1 MQSMLAKLTRALRKI
16 SLNNDMIELAGG
28 SFWMGT
34 DSNEGFESDNETPKT
49 EVTLKP
55 FAISKYTVTNE
66 QFLEFF
72 LSTGYITEAER
83 YGSSHVFH
91 LLLSD
96 DIKNTSQYVDGT
108 EWWYEVVEANWRK
121 PEGPGSSIKD
131 RMDHP
136 VIHVTWND
144 ANAYCQ
150 WAGKRLPTEAE
161 WEFAARGGLDDQ
173 RLPWGNELEANEQFH
188 ANTFQG
194 DFPVHNTGEDGYL
207 ATAPVHSYEANGY
220 GIYQMIGNVWEWC
233 LNPGR
238 IPLIEFHQKS
248 TQDFIQE
255 NSKPSQQVYALR
267 GGSFLCHP
275 SYCRRYRTAGRNSN
289 TAISST
295 INTGFRVAET
305 L

>member
-1 MQSMLAKLTRALRKI
+1 MIKLT
-16 SLNNDMIELAGG
+16 GG

-34 DSNEGFESDNETPKT
+34 DSDEGFASDNETPET

-72 LSTGYITEAER
+72 LSTGYITEAEH
-83 YGSSHVFH
+83 YGTSHVFH

-96 DIKNTSQYVDGT
+96 EIKNMSQRVDGT
-108 EWWYEVVEANWRK
+108 DWWYEVVEANWRK

-150 WAGKRLPTEAE
+150 WAGNRLPTEAE
-161 WEFAARGGLDDQ
+161 WEFAARGGLNHQ
-173 RLPWGNELEANEQFH
+173 RFPWGNELEADSQYH
-188 ANTFQG
+188 ANLFQG
-194 DFPVHNTGEDGYL
+194 DFPVHNTIEDGYL

-233 LNPGR
+233 LNPRR
-238 IPLIEFHQKS
+238 IPLIEFNNKP
-248 TQDFIQE
+248 TEEFVKE
-255 NSKPSQQVYALR
+255 NNGPSESLYALR
-267 GGSFLCHP
+267 GGSYLCHS

-289 TAISST
+289 SAISST
-295 INTGFRVAET
+295 ANTGFRVAET